1 VKRDITDFYFREKLV
16 ETFINKIEI
25 YNNKIT
31 IWYNVKDGYFMDY
44 SICFSSGLAGAEGLE
59 PSRTVLETAMLPL
72 HHAPRHKRLH
82 IIASHYADVNSRV
95 K

>member
-1 VKRDITDFYFREKLV
+1 MVKISNKNLNA
-16 ETFINKIEI
+16 INIKVLI
-25 YNNKIT
+25 
-31 IWYNVKDGYFMDY
+31 V
-44 SICFSSGLAGAEGLE
+44 AGAEGLE

>member
-1 VKRDITDFYFREKLV
+1 MLVARFDAFIPVDRTRDPAKLIPCGLPSSIADYNKRFTNKVLMFRV
-16 ETFINKIEI
+16 E
-25 YNNKIT
+25 
-31 IWYNVKDGYFMDY
+31 
-44 SICFSSGLAGAEGLE
+44 LAGAEGLE

-72 HHAPRHKRLH
+72 HHAPRHKCLH